1 MDTKYTEETTKVYYF
16 KYMREY
22 RAVAV
27 LWGILTIIWCIL
39 NIVVFVQP
47 QWIGDTESSAG
58 FGHFGIYS
66 HCFPSTTSAKYV
78 CIGSFSEFNTISN
91 SAFQAVTLFV
101 GISALLMLI
110 CVAALLLFFCFKKV
124 IIFVLCGIMEIIS
137 AVLMFLACVVYP
149 SGWNDANVQA
159 LCGPNTDK
167 FKLGDCGLR
176 WAYILAILGIVD
188 AALLAILAFI
198 LASKRTK
205 PDNYYYT
212 GKITK
217 AEVYPTYMTDT
228 VRSHATLIRPT
239 MMTVPDP
246 NDAYSEYSHQ
256 SANPKSFNSS
266 GFQL

>member
-1 MDTKYTEETTKVYYF
+1 MDIKYTEETTKVYYF

-47 QWIGDTESSAG
+47 QWIGDTESSVG

-66 HCFPSTTSAKYV
+66 HCFPSSAKYV
-78 CIGSFSEFNTISN
+78 CVGSFTEFTTISN
-91 SAFQAVTLFV
+91 SAFKAVTFFV

-124 IIFVLCGIMEIIS
+124 FIFVLCGILEIIS
-137 AVLMFLACVVYP
+137 AILMFLGCVIYP
-149 SGWNDANVQA
+149 SGWDDDNVQA
-159 LCGPNTDK
+159 LCGKDAGE
-167 FKLGDCGLR
+167 FKLGDCGMR

-205 PDNYYYT
+205 PTNSYYT

-217 AEVYPTYMTDT
+217 AELYPNYMTDT
-228 VRSHATLIRPT
+228 IRSHGTIIRPT
-239 MMTVPDP
+239 MMTVPDS
-246 NDAYSEYSHQ
+246 NECYSEYSQQ
-256 SANPKSFNSS
+256 SGNRKSLISS